1 MSARAHHEGISISR
15 IASTWIG
22 SALLLVAGCKENPS
36 IPVGCTNCEIV
47 LERVGEMSDASDP
60 GALPDNRVYAE
71 RDAAGRLYTVSR
83 KKDAVLVFSA
93 DGTLIKRLGRTGDGP
108 GEFRSV
114 RRVLI
119 GPLDSIYVADWSLRI
134 NVFSPELNFVRLR
147 SVSYSPSLVL
157 NDGGLIVAD
166 QIRTPEKIG
175 YPVHSLRANGEFEK
189 SFGVD
194 TPLYRPDLKLITDRL
209 AAKATHG
216 GIWTLPQGRYLFER
230 WDPHTGLRKQS
241 ITVQSSWF
249 QTIAKWSVDE
259 RYRPA
264 SVIESFSEDDG
275 LLWVLFRV
283 ADTDW
288 AVPPQANTERPI
300 SAEEYN
306 RTFDWIIEAVDVN
319 TGRVAASKRFP
330 NVLWGR
336 APSKVF
342 VSSRQVVA
350 SASTFDVWLPTL
362 RARGKQ

>member
-1 MSARAHHEGISISR
+1 
-15 IASTWIG
+15 
-22 SALLLVAGCKENPS
+22 
-36 IPVGCTNCEIV
+36 
-47 LERVGEMSDASDP
+47 MSDASDP
-60 GALPDNRVYAE
+60 GALPDNLVYAE

-93 DGTLIKRLGRTGDGP
+93 DGTLIKRLGQSGDGP
-108 GEFRSV
+108 GEFRAV
-114 RRVLI
+114 RRVLL

-134 NVFSPELNFVRLR
+134 NVFSPDLNFVRLR
-147 SVSYSPSLVL
+147 SISNSPSLVL

-166 QIRTPEKIG
+166 QIRTPERIG
-175 YPVHSLRANGEFEK
+175 YPVHSLRPNGELEK

-194 TPLYRPDLKLITDRL
+194 TPLYRPDLKLIANRL
-209 AAKATHG
+209 AAKASSG

-241 ITVQSSWF
+241 IAVQSSWF
-249 QTIAKWSVDE
+249 KTIAKWSVDE
-259 RYRPA
+259 RNRPA

-288 AVPPQANTERPI
+288 AVPPQANTERTI

-306 RTFDWIIEAVDVN
+306 RTFDWIIEAVDVM
-319 TGRVAASKRFP
+319 TGQVVASKRFP

-336 APSKVF
+336 APSKVL

-350 SASTFDVWLPTL
+350 GASTYDVWLPTL
-362 RARGKQ
+362 QERGTQ